1 MVMTGALCNTGIDWN
16 YAAKTERD
24 VRQFFT
30 AAQPRSYERLGSEGL
45 AVAANGA
52 SGGKEHVD

>member
-1 MVMTGALCNTGIDWN
+1 MTGALCNTGIDWN